1 MNSYHSNRRKIS
13 FFFWFSRLPFFPLSA
28 PHKYAH
34 TRFTSAYH
42 IGRDGDI
49 IVGINIGS
57 LFGFNDDGF
66 DGGFDERRAK
76 KGSEKSLDGLDESD
90 SSVVVDLCD

>member
-1 MNSYHSNRRKIS
+1 MIIRIGERSL
-13 FFFWFSRLPFFPLSA
+13 FFFLWVSRLPFFPLSA

-34 TRFTSAYH
+34 TKRFPSAYH

-57 LFGFNDDGF
+57 LFGFNDD
-66 DGGFDERRAK
+66 GFDERRAK

>member
-1 MNSYHSNRRKIS
+1 MVFSPS
-13 FFFWFSRLPFFPLSA
+13 FFSA
-28 PHKYAH
+28 LRPPQIRPHKA
-34 TRFTSAYH
+34 FSLSAYH

-57 LFGFNDDGF
+57 LFGFNDD
-66 DGGFDERRAK
+66 GFDERRAK